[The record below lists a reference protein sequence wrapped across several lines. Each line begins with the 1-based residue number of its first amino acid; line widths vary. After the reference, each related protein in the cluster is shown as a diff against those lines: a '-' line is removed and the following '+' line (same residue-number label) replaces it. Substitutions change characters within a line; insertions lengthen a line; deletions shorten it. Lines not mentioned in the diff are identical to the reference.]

1 MYDSRQFFKANTQK
15 NKKKNKMIFCFNEKP
30 KLYQTVNKN
39 SYLSV

>member
-1 MYDSRQFFKANTQK
+1 MIQGSSLKQILKK
-15 NKKKNKMIFCFNEKP
+15 IKKKKIFCFNEKP